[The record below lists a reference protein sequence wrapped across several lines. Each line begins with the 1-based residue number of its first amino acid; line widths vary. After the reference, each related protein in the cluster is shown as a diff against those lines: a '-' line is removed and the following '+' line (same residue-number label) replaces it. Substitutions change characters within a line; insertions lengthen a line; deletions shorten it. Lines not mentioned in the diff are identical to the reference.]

1 MPKGVPLTPE
11 QLRKAAEVFEQT
23 GNYSEAARAIDADI
37 SGVRK
42 ALMRAGEPSRAKIN
56 TRAIDR
62 GLRDGRRALRLAQKK
77 AVELLN
83 SGLLEPRDLDAVTRS
98 VSMSVQRLLDL
109 KRAPLEQKKLKRETE
124 VLEAKAKGLLPP
136 EVTVI
141 ATPVEVN
148 ALFEKTFGHV
158 GALPEGTV
166 SGDTAAD
173 ASVSDVG
180 SEALPV
186 PETLD
191 R

>member
-1 MPKGVPLTPE
+1 MPRGVPLTPE

-23 GNYSEAARAIDADI
+23 GNYSEAARAVGCDPDTIA
-37 SGVRK
+37 VRLRNRK
-42 ALMRAGEPSRAKIN
+42 RSDLN

-173 ASVSDVG
+173 ASVSNMG